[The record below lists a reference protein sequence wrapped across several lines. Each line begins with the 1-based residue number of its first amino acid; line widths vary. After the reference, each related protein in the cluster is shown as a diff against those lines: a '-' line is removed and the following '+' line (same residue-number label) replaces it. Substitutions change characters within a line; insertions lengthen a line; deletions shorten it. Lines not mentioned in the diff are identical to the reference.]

1 MPLVPAPPCGPVAS
15 KPSANSKPKSK
26 NTRLSYAKI
35 TNGDANALFRPP
47 KRSPEFA
54 PARLTIGR
62 RAGNSFTRTNAA
74 LTCEPPELCSRTI
87 GAACLAK
94 RRDGGSLDGRIF
106 PRAKRDLILFSGK
119 SLGSDIVS
127 SGGSIL
133 FARRPSNKLKPYLSA
148 PGRGKHER

>member
-47 KRSPEFA
+47 KRS
-54 PARLTIGR
+54 
-62 RAGNSFTRTNAA
+62 
-74 LTCEPPELCSRTI
+74 PELCSRTI

-133 FARRPSNKLKPYLSA
+133 FTRRPSNKLKPYLSA
-148 PGRGKHER
+148 PGRRKHER